1 LAHLQLVKA
10 LASLDQE
17 SLLILG
23 SGFSFNNMQ
32 TFFRQG
38 AGIPDAKNLAFETWL
53 KEALSNPD
61 LSEAEPVGTPAELG
75 TRPKRKILS
84 PSRGAPVAAA
94 CLLWCSSKSL
104 FKSRKRYGTR

>member
-1 LAHLQLVKA
+1 LQLVKA